1 MPVVRYIVWV
11 GASLLALLLVANWC
25 LPEPSQEAAHQVIE
39 KPVIRI
45 AWSSTH
51 PVHFH
56 RYQSA
61 DDRPAANAVGK
72 HDYPEAPSLLQSLAS
87 VNRFR
92 SQSALTKRNQKVL
105 NGGRQR
111 LQCAALHR

>member
-25 LPEPSQEAAHQVIE
+25 LPEPSQEAAHEVIE

-45 AWSSTH
+45 ASVQAPTR
-51 PVHFH
+51 VDFH

-61 DDRPAANAVGK
+61 DDCPTLANAVGK
-72 HDYPEAPSLLQSLAS
+72 HDYS
-87 VNRFR
+87 
-92 SQSALTKRNQKVL
+92 
-105 NGGRQR
+105 
-111 LQCAALHR
+111 